1 MILVWPSH
9 YITVM
14 SSSITSERCHPLQ
27 CLLFLEKELV
37 SLGAMC
43 AASLLK
49 EDTVL
54 PFAGT
59 YVYEY
64 QIVLYTCTEVYGSSW
79 LM

>member
-1 MILVWPSH
+1 
-9 YITVM
+9 
-14 SSSITSERCHPLQ
+14 
-27 CLLFLEKELV
+27 LLFLEKELV

-64 QIVLYTCTEVYGSSW
+64 QSVLYTCAIVKLYAAIDNIEY
-79 LM
+79 MYM